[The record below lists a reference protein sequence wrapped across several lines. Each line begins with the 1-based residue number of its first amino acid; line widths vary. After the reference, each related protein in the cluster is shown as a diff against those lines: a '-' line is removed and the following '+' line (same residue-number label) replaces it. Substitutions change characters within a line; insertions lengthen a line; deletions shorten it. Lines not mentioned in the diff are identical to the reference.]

1 MNAAKRKRDPHP
13 LAGFVAKF
21 FPFLQGGWRPAIV
34 GCVLAC
40 LFLGGVLV
48 AWHQWGDQ
56 ITASEEYFVL
66 PEQIEVTAAPKW
78 VHTDVKAEVLRDGG
92 LTRLSLLD
100 KQLTIKVAQA
110 FSGHHWVE
118 KVIRVSKHQPPRLV
132 VELVYRRPVGMVEVV
147 LQSQPGLLP
156 VDASG
161 VLLPPSDF
169 SADQAHE
176 YLRIAVP
183 NTTPAGAVGTAWGD
197 PRVVGAA
204 RIASLLQDS
213 WKTLGLHHIL
223 ANRPDSPVK
232 PLPLLDGPT
241 YELFTRGGTRILWGP
256 APAAGNAVEMTN
268 ALKKVS
274 RLLAH
279 AKTNNGSLD
288 TGRPS
293 AVIDLR
299 PKEEELRTAKRQ
311 ATPPGR

>member
-1 MNAAKRKRDPHP
+1 MNAAKRKREPHP

-21 FPFLQGGWRPAIV
+21 FPFLQGGWRPAILA
-34 GCVLAC
+34 CVLAG
-40 LFLGGVLV
+40 LSVGGVLY
-48 AWHQWGDQ
+48 AWHQWGGQ

-66 PEQIEVTAAPKW
+66 PDQIEVTAAPKW
-78 VHTDVKAEVLRDGG
+78 VKTDVKADVVRDGG
-92 LTRLSLLD
+92 LTRLALLD
-100 KQLTIKVAQA
+100 KELTIKVAQA

-118 KVIRVSKHQPPRLV
+118 KVLRVSKHHPPRLV

-183 NTTPAGAVGTAWGD
+183 DTTPAGAVGTAWGD

-223 ANRPDSPVK
+223 ANRPDPSVK
-232 PLPLLDGPT
+232 PPQPLDVPT

-256 APAAGNAVEMTN
+256 APAAGNAVETTQ

-299 PKEEELRTAKRQ
+299 PREEELRTAKRP
-311 ATPPGR
+311 ATPR